1 MMSKLFHIVSSFSL
15 PLGRVGV
22 GFLLVVL
29 TACGVN
35 QLPIDDAYY
44 WPDKSAPSTTTIQTT
59 PTTQITPIT
68 PTTPTTPIEY
78 TSVTDTV
85 VTIRIK
91 K

>member
-44 WPDKSAPSTTTIQTT
+44 WPDKSAPSTTTTQTT
-59 PTTQITPIT
+59 QTTQI
-68 PTTPTTPIEY
+68 TPTTPIEY

>member
-59 PTTQITPIT
+59 PTTQITP
-68 PTTPTTPIEY
+68 TTPTTPIEY

>member
-22 GFLLVVL
+22 GFLSVVL

-59 PTTQITPIT
+59 QIT

>member
-59 PTTQITPIT
+59 PA
-68 PTTPTTPIEY
+68 TPTTPIEY

>member
-59 PTTQITPIT
+59 PTTPTP
-68 PTTPTTPIEY
+68 PIEY

>member
-15 PLGRVGV
+15 PLRRVGV

-44 WPDKSAPSTTTIQTT
+44 WPDKSAPSTTTTQTT
-59 PTTQITPIT
+59 QGTQITPT
-68 PTTPTTPIEY
+68 SPIEY

>member
-15 PLGRVGV
+15 PSGRVGI
-22 GFLLVVL
+22 GFLLVAL

-59 PTTQITPIT
+59 QSTQIT

>member
-15 PLGRVGV
+15 PFGRVGV

-59 PTTQITPIT
+59 PTT
-68 PTTPTTPIEY
+68 PTTPIEY

>member
-22 GFLLVVL
+22 GFLLVAL

-59 PTTQITPIT
+59 PTT
-68 PTTPTTPIEY
+68 PIEY

>member
-15 PLGRVGV
+15 PLRRVGV

-59 PTTQITPIT
+59 PTTQITP
-68 PTTPTTPIEY
+68 TTPTTPIEY

>member
-59 PTTQITPIT
+59 PI
-68 PTTPTTPIEY
+68 TPTTPIEY